1 LRYTSSVDRAPPEV
15 MGRYAVFGKIA
26 SGGMAT
32 IHLGRLTGAVGFSR
46 TVALKR
52 LHPHLAEQPEF
63 LRTMIDE
70 ARVAVRIHHPNVV
83 QTLDVVEADGG
94 LLVVMEY
101 VRGESLYRLLHA
113 VISAGHRVP
122 IPIASAIAL
131 GALHGLHA
139 AHEATDELGMPLGI
153 VHRDVS
159 PQNILVGVDGVAR
172 LIDFGVAKAVGR
184 LQSTSQ
190 GVVKG
195 KLAYMAPEQ
204 LAAQT
209 VTPKADVY
217 AMSIVLWEMLA
228 ARRLFVSDDEAS
240 LYRIVLDGASTP
252 PSRYAPEVP
261 PDLDALVMTGLAR
274 EPDDRFASARE
285 MADVLVRVAP
295 PAFSTE
301 VADWVQSVAG
311 EALAHR
317 AALLAEIE
325 SSTAGARDEESA
337 AGPGSIPN
345 VTLRS
350 SRPPKAPGPATT
362 GSHRRRTA
370 AMIAAGLGLLVC
382 VSVWARRG
390 ASPAYPTSASPASSS
405 TLPPVASPPAPDPVP
420 SQASQA
426 TGAEVPTTASPSPP
440 AAPTPS
446 TAVRARPP
454 ARKAPRPASG
464 GSIRYPQPD

>member
-1 LRYTSSVDRAPPEV
+1 MDRASPEV
-15 MGRYAVFGKIA
+15 VGRYAIFGKIA

-83 QTLDVVEADGG
+83 PTLDVVEADGS

-113 VISAGHRVP
+113 VVSAGHRVP
-122 IPIASAIAL
+122 IRIASAVVV

-139 AHEATDELGMPLGI
+139 AHEATDDLGMPLGI

-209 VTPKADVY
+209 VTRKADIY
-217 AMSIVLWEMLA
+217 AMSIVLWELLTGQ
-228 ARRLFVSDDEAS
+228 RLFTSDDEAS

-252 PSRYAPEVP
+252 PSRYAPDLP
-261 PDLDALVMTGLAR
+261 PDLDALVMRGLAR

-295 PAFSTE
+295 PALSTE

-325 SSTAGARDEESA
+325 SATAGPKDEESV

-345 VTLRS
+345 VTLKS
-350 SRPPKAPGPATT
+350 SNPPKTPAPAST
-362 GSHRRRTA
+362 GRRRRWIA
-370 AMIAAGLGLLVC
+370 AMVAAGLGLLVC
-382 VSVWARRG
+382 VSVWARRS
-390 ASPAYPTSASPASSS
+390 ASPTSATSPVAANSS
-405 TLPPVASPPAPDPVP
+405 TVAPAVTPPVPDPPPAP
-420 SQASQA
+420 SQASA
-426 TGAEVPTTASPSPP
+426 AEVPATASPSPP
-440 AAPTPS
+440 AASTPS
-446 TAVRARPP
+446 SPTTPTTPARARPP

-464 GSIRYPQPD
+464 GSIRYTQPD